1 MSKILIVDDEKSIRI
16 TLSEFLKKEGHSV
29 SVASDVEEAISI
41 FNEGNF
47 DIVITDIVM
56 PKRPGTE
63 LLKYVREHSQSVQ
76 VVIMTGEPTVD
87 TAIQSVQSGA
97 NDYLTKPIQKDVF
110 LQTIRQVNET
120 KQLWDEKTFWE
131 EQNALYQKKL
141 EQTVENR
148 TMALQ
153 NAMLGMITLIHSI
166 VNIRD
171 PYTCHHQIRVGN
183 LAATLAKKMSA
194 NKEAIDLV
202 RIIGYI
208 HDIGKLAVPTEILAK
223 PGKLSDLE
231 MMLIREHPQT
241 GYEMLTGIHLPDTIA
256 QVIRQHHERL
266 NGSGYPQHLKENEIL
281 WEAKLIAVSDV
292 VESISSHR
300 PYRPALGVD
309 RAIQELYEKQG
320 ILYDKEICS
329 ACIELFVKDSYELD
343 DEQHQ
348 VYFYL

>member
-120 KQLWDEKTFWE
+120 ALGRKNILGRAKRTLSEKT
-131 EQNALYQKKL
+131 
-141 EQTVENR
+141 R
-148 TMALQ
+148 T
-153 NAMLGMITLIHSI
+153 N
-166 VNIRD
+166 
-171 PYTCHHQIRVGN
+171 C
-183 LAATLAKKMSA
+183 
-194 NKEAIDLV
+194 
-202 RIIGYI
+202 
-208 HDIGKLAVPTEILAK
+208 
-223 PGKLSDLE
+223 
-231 MMLIREHPQT
+231 
-241 GYEMLTGIHLPDTIA
+241 
-256 QVIRQHHERL
+256 
-266 NGSGYPQHLKENEIL
+266 
-281 WEAKLIAVSDV
+281 
-292 VESISSHR
+292 
-300 PYRPALGVD
+300 
-309 RAIQELYEKQG
+309 
-320 ILYDKEICS
+320 
-329 ACIELFVKDSYELD
+329 
-343 DEQHQ
+343 
-348 VYFYL
+348 